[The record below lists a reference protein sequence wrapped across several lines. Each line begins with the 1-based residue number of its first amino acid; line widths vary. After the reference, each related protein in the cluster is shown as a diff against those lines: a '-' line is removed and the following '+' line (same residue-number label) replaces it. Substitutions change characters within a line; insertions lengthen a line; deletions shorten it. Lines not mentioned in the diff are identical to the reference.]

1 MVNFFRMFWASL
13 LIVLQRTQY
22 SSNGGSCF
30 CYEFSF
36 SVGAESKERLS
47 ATSMP
52 AAAGELEPPVLLSCE
67 AAVFEEEDS
76 QRPVWQTGR

>member
-13 LIVLQRTQY
+13 LIVWQRTQY
-22 SSNGGSCF
+22 SSNGSCF
-30 CYEFSF
+30 YCYDCSF

-52 AAAGELEPPVLLSCE
+52 AAGELEALVLLSCE
-67 AAVFEEEDS
+67 AVFEEEDS
-76 QRPVWQTGR
+76 HRPV